1 MRMKLL
7 LENFKRFSTLT
18 EEQLIIEGRIDDA
31 RKKYPDLAKTQ
42 QELEG
47 ESLLQLLIDADPSGN
62 QKYLMGAAKLA
73 DKQVKDN
80 IKQGYKPIAGK
91 FFPDDAPED
100 AFSPWGVVSN
110 VADIL
115 PKYHKLMPFIRDE
128 DAKFKD
134 INAIKA
140 YNELRSVI
148 DRASQKK
155 ADREAEKA
163 REAAEKQEAIK
174 GTEFVADTPF
184 HKVVRPLTREG
195 SCYFGR
201 ETRWCISATQS
212 QNYFDQYT
220 SDGKAFF
227 FLLAKNKNIDPA
239 YKKIAVVIDSDGDFE
254 EYFDAT
260 DDRLTPQ
267 NFNNAIRQTILGAN
281 LNGEIVSFEDDDPY
295 DRDKIMKAAEI
306 LGVTEYID
314 DDEIAI
320 ENVVELINDEVE
332 EYIQTLQTAAAQS
345 VASTPAR
352 VPFEKYEEVLQRFD
366 FNNMYADLE
375 DPQYSGYGTIILRMG
390 GTIDIS
396 DYLEGTGYV
405 YRPGVKEELGGG
417 YEQDVVD
424 AVYNALEYAGFYVQG
439 GEVEQDYDDPERVN
453 FSIIYDAQ
461 SDIDDLDILEGVLEE
476 LQNTDRAIG
485 DKESFGFDIIKSLED
500 DEVVYNPEE
509 EKKKEEEEAEAKF
522 RASKDAEYF
531 ASQEEREKQMKLA
544 LQERKFRIK
553 IKKS

>member
-18 EEQLIIEGRIDDA
+18 EDQLIIEGRIDDA
-31 RKKYPDLAKTQ
+31 RKKYPFLAKRSA
-42 QELEG
+42 EPVG
-47 ESLLQLLIDADPSGN
+47 EKSLLDLLIDADPSGN
-62 QKYLMGAAKLA
+62 QKYLMGAARLTIDLLDDLGYMEDGGDRRIPAVVQNLA
-73 DKQVKDN
+73 ELVQR
-80 IKQGYKPIAGK
+80 
-91 FFPDDAPED
+91 
-100 AFSPWGVVSN
+100 
-110 VADIL
+110 
-115 PKYHKLMPFIRDE
+115 YHKLMPFIRDQ

-134 INAIKA
+134 INAIKT
-140 YNELRSVI
+140 YNELRGVI
-148 DRASQKK
+148 NRASQKK

-212 QNYFDQYT
+212 RNYFDQYT

-227 FLLAKNKNIDPA
+227 FLLAKNKDIEPA
-239 YKKIAVVIDSDGDFE
+239 FKKIAVVIDSDGDFE
-254 EYFDAT
+254 DYFDAV
-260 DDRLTPQ
+260 DDSMTLRE
-267 NFNNAIRQTILGAN
+267 FNDAIRQTILGAN
-281 LNGEIVSFEDDDPY
+281 LNGEIVSFEEDEAY

-320 ENVVELINDEVE
+320 ENAVELIDDEVE

-345 VASTPAR
+345 VAQTPAG
-352 VPFEKYEEVLQRFD
+352 VPFEKYEEVLERFD
-366 FNNMYADLE
+366 FNNMYVELE
-375 DPQYSGYGTIILRMG
+375 DPAYSGYETITLNVG

-405 YRPGVKEELGGG
+405 YRPGVEEELGGG

-424 AVYNALEYAGFYVQG
+424 AVRIALEGANIYADD
-439 GEVEQDYDDPERVN
+439 VEQSYDDPERVHFN
-453 FSIIYDAQ
+453 IRYDAG
-461 SDIDDLDILEGVLEE
+461 SDIDDLDIFEGVLEE
-476 LQNTDRAIG
+476 LQNVDREIG
-485 DKESFGFDIIKSLED
+485 DKESFGEDLIESLED
-500 DEVVYNPEE
+500 DEVIYNPEE

>member
-31 RKKYPDLAKTQ
+31 RKKYPFLAKQ
-42 QELEG
+42 SAEPVG
-47 ESLLQLLIDADPSGN
+47 EKTLLDLLIDADPSGN
-62 QKYLMGAAKLA
+62 QKYLMGAARLTV
-73 DKQVKDN
+73 DLLDDL
-80 IKQGYKPIAGK
+80 GYM
-91 FFPDDAPED
+91 ED
-100 AFSPWGVVSN
+100 GGDRRIPAVVFN
-110 VADIL
+110 AAELIQR
-115 PKYHKLMPFIRDE
+115 YHKLMPFIRDQ

-148 DRASQKK
+148 DRAAQKK

-212 QNYFDQYT
+212 RNYFDQYT
-220 SDGKAFF
+220 QDGKAFF
-227 FLLAKNKNIDPA
+227 FLLAKNKDIDPA

-254 EYFDAT
+254 EYFEAT
-260 DDRLTPQ
+260 DDRMTPQ
-267 NFNNAIRQTILGAN
+267 VFNDAIRQTILGAD
-281 LNGEIVSFEDDDPY
+281 LSGEIVSFEEERDTGFEENY

-320 ENVVELINDEVE
+320 ENAVELIDDEVE
-332 EYIQTLQTAAAQS
+332 EYIQTLQTAAADS
-345 VASTPAR
+345 VASTPAG
-352 VPFEKYEEVLQRFD
+352 PQPEQFDALLEEYDFQNISIDLQEPSQTGFD
-366 FNNMYADLE
+366 YMYFDA
-375 DPQYSGYGTIILRMG
+375 R

-396 DYLEGTGYV
+396 YYLEGTGYI
-405 YRPGVKEELGGG
+405 YRPGVEEELDGA
-417 YEQDVVD
+417 YETDLKD
-424 AVYNALEYAGFYVQG
+424 AVIAALEYSGVYPD
-439 GEVEQDYDDPERVN
+439 EVEQSYDDPEQFYFEIRNDGYSYTLEAFEN
-453 FSIIYDAQ
+453 FLKEMKLA
-461 SDIDDLDILEGVLEE
+461 DDNIGNKEGFAEDLI
-476 LQNTDRAIG
+476 N
-485 DKESFGFDIIKSLED
+485 SLEQ
-500 DEVVYNPEE
+500 DEIIYNPEE
-509 EKKKEEEEAEAKF
+509 QKKKEEEEAEAKF

>member
-31 RKKYPDLAKTQ
+31 RKKYPFLAKRSA
-42 QELEG
+42 EPVG
-47 ESLLQLLIDADPSGN
+47 EKTLLDLLIDADPSGN
-62 QKYLMGAAKLA
+62 QKYLMGAARLTIDLLDDLGYMEDGGDRRIPAVVQNLA
-73 DKQVKDN
+73 ELVQR
-80 IKQGYKPIAGK
+80 
-91 FFPDDAPED
+91 
-100 AFSPWGVVSN
+100 
-110 VADIL
+110 
-115 PKYHKLMPFIRDE
+115 YHKLMPFIRDQ

-140 YNELRSVI
+140 YWQLREVI
-148 DRASQKK
+148 DRAAQKK

-260 DDRLTPQ
+260 DDRMTPQ
-267 NFNNAIRQTILGAN
+267 VFNDAIRQTILGAD
-281 LNGEIVSFEDDDPY
+281 LSGEIVSFEDDDPY

-314 DDEIAI
+314 EDEIAI
-320 ENVVELINDEVE
+320 ENAVELIDDEVE

-345 VASTPAR
+345 VAATPAG
-352 VPFEKYEEVLQRFD
+352 VPFEKYEEILERFD
-366 FNNMYADLE
+366 FNNMYAELE
-375 DPQYSGYGTIILRMG
+375 DPNYSGYETITLNVG

-405 YRPGVKEELGGG
+405 YRPGVEEELGGG
-417 YEQDVVD
+417 YEQDVID
-424 AVYNALEYAGFYVQG
+424 AVRIALEGANIYADD
-439 GEVEQDYDDPERVN
+439 VEQSYDNPEQVYFNIR
-453 FSIIYDAQ
+453 YDAE
-461 SDIDDLDILEGVLEE
+461 SDIDDLDIFEGVLEE
-476 LQNTDRAIG
+476 LQNTDREIG
-485 DKESFGFDIIKSLED
+485 DKESFGEDLIESLER
-500 DEVVYNPEE
+500 DEVIYNPEE

>member
-31 RKKYPDLAKTQ
+31 RKKYPFLAKRSA
-42 QELEG
+42 EPVG
-47 ESLLQLLIDADPSGN
+47 EKTLLDLLIDADPSGN
-62 QKYLMGAAKLA
+62 QKYLMGAARLTIDLLDDLGYMEDGGDRRIPAVVQNLA
-73 DKQVKDN
+73 ELVQR
-80 IKQGYKPIAGK
+80 
-91 FFPDDAPED
+91 
-100 AFSPWGVVSN
+100 
-110 VADIL
+110 
-115 PKYHKLMPFIRDE
+115 YHKLMPFIRDQ

-140 YNELRSVI
+140 YWQLREVI
-148 DRASQKK
+148 DRAAQKK

-163 REAAEKQEAIK
+163 REAAEKQKAVE

-260 DDRLTPQ
+260 DDRMTPQ
-267 NFNNAIRQTILGAN
+267 VFNDAIRQTILGAD
-281 LNGEIVSFEDDDPY
+281 LSGEIVSFEDDDPY

-320 ENVVELINDEVE
+320 ENAVELIDDEVE

-345 VASTPAR
+345 VAATPAG
-352 VPFEKYEEVLQRFD
+352 VPFEKYEEVLERFD
-366 FNNMYADLE
+366 FNNMYVELE
-375 DPQYSGYGTIILRMG
+375 DPNYSGYETITLNVG

-405 YRPGVKEELGGG
+405 YRPGVEEELGGG
-417 YEQDVVD
+417 YEQDVID
-424 AVYNALEYAGFYVQG
+424 AVRIALEGANIYADD
-439 GEVEQDYDDPERVN
+439 VEQSYDNPEQVYFNIR
-453 FSIIYDAQ
+453 YDAE
-461 SDIDDLDILEGVLEE
+461 SDIDDLDIFEGVLEE
-476 LQNTDRAIG
+476 LQNTDREIG
-485 DKESFGFDIIKSLED
+485 DKESFGDDLIESLER
-500 DEVVYNPEE
+500 DEVIYNPEE
-509 EKKKEEEEAEAKF
+509 EKEREEKEAEAKF

>member
-18 EEQLIIEGRIDDA
+18 EDQLIIEGRIDDA
-31 RKKYPDLAKTQ
+31 RKKYPFLAKRSA
-42 QELEG
+42 EPVG
-47 ESLLQLLIDADPSGN
+47 EKTLLDLLIDADPSGN
-62 QKYLMGAAKLA
+62 QKYLMGAARLTV
-73 DKQVKDN
+73 DLL
-80 IKQGYKPIAGK
+80 
-91 FFPDDAPED
+91 DDLDYMKTGED
-100 AFSPWGVVSN
+100 YRIPAVVQN
-110 VADIL
+110 TAELIQR
-115 PKYHKLMPFIRDE
+115 YHKLMPFIRDQ

-140 YNELRSVI
+140 YWQLREVI
-148 DRASQKK
+148 DRAAQKK

-212 QNYFDQYT
+212 RNYFDQYT
-220 SDGKAFF
+220 QDGKAFF

-260 DDRLTPQ
+260 DDSMTPRV
-267 NFNNAIRQTILGAN
+267 FNDAIRQTILGAD
-281 LNGEIVSFEDDDPY
+281 LSGEIVSFEDDDPY

-314 DDEIAI
+314 EDEIAI
-320 ENVVELINDEVE
+320 ENAVELINDEVE

-345 VASTPAR
+345 VAQTPAGT
-352 VPFEKYEEVLQRFD
+352 PFEEFENKLEEYENLLNHFYVTLYSRDDTGLEYVYWEASASID
-366 FNNMYADLE
+366 AEIVVENNPNWNWKPDVQDNPDDYQDEIQAAIGNALYDANIYPDDGEPDYQDPMEYSIRISGRYSSRGLEGFESWLDELADDDKSLTESFPDALIEKLKDEELITNPELE
-375 DPQYSGYGTIILRMG
+375 D
-390 GTIDIS
+390 
-396 DYLEGTGYV
+396 
-405 YRPGVKEELGGG
+405 K
-417 YEQDVVD
+417 
-424 AVYNALEYAGFYVQG
+424 
-439 GEVEQDYDDPERVN
+439 
-453 FSIIYDAQ
+453 
-461 SDIDDLDILEGVLEE
+461 
-476 LQNTDRAIG
+476 
-485 DKESFGFDIIKSLED
+485 
-500 DEVVYNPEE
+500 
-509 EKKKEEEEAEAKF
+509 EAEAKF

>member
-18 EEQLIIEGRIDDA
+18 EDQLIIEGRIDDA
-31 RKKYPDLAKTQ
+31 RKKYPFLAKRSA
-42 QELEG
+42 EPVG
-47 ESLLQLLIDADPSGN
+47 EKTLLDLLIDADPSGN
-62 QKYLMGAAKLA
+62 QKYLMGAARLTVDLLDDLGYMEDGGDRRIPAVVQNLA
-73 DKQVKDN
+73 ELVQR
-80 IKQGYKPIAGK
+80 
-91 FFPDDAPED
+91 
-100 AFSPWGVVSN
+100 
-110 VADIL
+110 
-115 PKYHKLMPFIRDE
+115 YHKLMPFIRDQ

-140 YNELRSVI
+140 YWQLREVI
-148 DRASQKK
+148 DRAAQKK

-227 FLLAKNKNIDPA
+227 FLLAKNKDIDPA

-260 DDRLTPQ
+260 DDRMTPQ
-267 NFNNAIRQTILGAN
+267 VFNDAIRQTILGAD
-281 LNGEIVSFEDDDPY
+281 LSGEIVSFEDDDPY

-314 DDEIAI
+314 EDEIAI
-320 ENVVELINDEVE
+320 ENAVELIDDEVE

-345 VASTPAR
+345 VAATPAG
-352 VPFEKYEEVLQRFD
+352 VPFEKYEEILERFD
-366 FNNMYADLE
+366 FNNMYAELE
-375 DPQYSGYGTIILRMG
+375 DPNYSGYETITLNVG

-405 YRPGVKEELGGG
+405 YRPGVEEELGGG
-417 YEQDVVD
+417 YEQDVID
-424 AVYNALEYAGFYVQG
+424 AVRIALEGANIYADD
-439 GEVEQDYDDPERVN
+439 VEQSYDNPEQVYFNIR
-453 FSIIYDAQ
+453 YDAE
-461 SDIDDLDILEGVLEE
+461 SDIDDLDIFEGVLEE
-476 LQNTDRAIG
+476 LQNTDREIG
-485 DKESFGFDIIKSLED
+485 DKESFGEDLIESLER
-500 DEVVYNPEE
+500 DEVIYNPEE
-509 EKKKEEEEAEAKF
+509 EKEREEKEAEAKF

>member
-31 RKKYPDLAKTQ
+31 RKKYPFLANTSAEPVGMDKDLID
-42 QELEG
+42 
-47 ESLLQLLIDADPSGN
+47 LLIDADPSGN
-62 QKYLMGAAKLA
+62 QKYLMGAARLTV
-73 DKQVKDN
+73 DLLDDL
-80 IKQGYKPIAGK
+80 GYMETGEQYRIPA
-91 FFPDDAPED
+91 
-100 AFSPWGVVSN
+100 VVQN
-110 VADIL
+110 AAELIQR
-115 PKYHKLMPFIRDE
+115 YHKLMPFIRDQ

-134 INAIKA
+134 INAIKT
-140 YNELRSVI
+140 YNELRGVI
-148 DRASQKK
+148 DRAAQKK

-163 REAAEKQEAIK
+163 REAAEKQKAVE

-220 SDGKAFF
+220 KDGKAFF
-227 FLLAKNKNIDPA
+227 FLLAKNKDIDPA

-254 EYFDAT
+254 EYFEAT
-260 DDRLTPQ
+260 DDRMTPQ
-267 NFNNAIRQTILGAN
+267 VFNDAIRQTILGAD
-281 LNGEIVSFEDDDPY
+281 LSGDIVSFEEERDTGFEENY

-314 DDEIAI
+314 EDEIAI
-320 ENVVELINDEVE
+320 INAVELINDEVE

-345 VASTPAR
+345 VAQTPAGI
-352 VPFEKYEEVLQRFD
+352 PFEKYEEILDKFE
-366 FNNMYADLE
+366 FNNMLVDIE
-375 DPQYSGYGTIILRMG
+375 DPSYSGYETITLDVG
-390 GTIDIS
+390 GVIDIS

-405 YRPGVKEELGGG
+405 YRPGVEEELGDEH
-417 YEQDVVD
+417 EQDVVD
-424 AVYNALEYAGFYVQG
+424 AVYNALEYAGFDVYG
-439 GEVEQDYDDPERVN
+439 GEVEQSYDDPERVN
-453 FSIIYDAQ
+453 FSTRYDAQ
-461 SDIDDLDILEGVLEE
+461 SNIDDLGAFENVLEE
-476 LQNTDRAIG
+476 LQNVDLAIG
-485 DKESFGFDIIKSLED
+485 NKETFGKNIISSLEG
-500 DEVVYNPEE
+500 DEIIYNPEL

>member
-31 RKKYPDLAKTQ
+31 RKKYPFLAKRSA
-42 QELEG
+42 EPVG
-47 ESLLQLLIDADPSGN
+47 EKTLLDLLIDADPSGN
-62 QKYLMGAAKLA
+62 QKYLMGAARLTV
-73 DKQVKDN
+73 DLLDDL
-80 IKQGYKPIAGK
+80 GYM
-91 FFPDDAPED
+91 ED
-100 AFSPWGVVSN
+100 GGDRRIPAVVQN
-110 VADIL
+110 FAELIQR
-115 PKYHKLMPFIRDE
+115 YHKLMPFIRDQ

-140 YNELRSVI
+140 YHELRSVI
-148 DRASQKK
+148 DRAAQKK
-155 ADREAEKA
+155 ADREAKKA
-163 REAAEKQEAIK
+163 REAAEKQKAVE

-220 SDGKAFF
+220 QDGKAFF
-227 FLLAKNKNIDPA
+227 FLLAKNKDIDPA

-260 DDRLTPQ
+260 DDSMTPRV
-267 NFNNAIRQTILGAN
+267 FNDAIRQTILGAD
-281 LNGEIVSFEDDDPY
+281 LSGEIVSFEEERDTGFEENY

-314 DDEIAI
+314 EDEIAI
-320 ENVVELINDEVE
+320 INAVELIDDEVE
-332 EYIQTLQTAAAQS
+332 EYIQTLQTAAAES
-345 VASTPAR
+345 VASTPAGPQPEQFDALLEEYDFQNIS
-352 VPFEKYEEVLQRFD
+352 VLIQDTYETGLDYIYFD
-366 FNNMYADLE
+366 AR
-375 DPQYSGYGTIILRMG
+375 GR
-390 GTIDIS
+390 IDIS
-396 DYLEGTGYV
+396 DYLEGTGYI
-405 YRPGVKEELGGG
+405 YRPGVEEELDGA
-417 YEQDVVD
+417 YETDLKD
-424 AVYNALEYAGFYVQG
+424 AVIAALEYSGVYPD
-439 GEVEQDYDDPERVN
+439 EVEQSYDDPEQFYFEVRNDGYSYTLEAFEN
-453 FSIIYDAQ
+453 F
-461 SDIDDLDILEGVLEE
+461 LEE
-476 LQNTDRAIG
+476 MKTVDNNISN
-485 DKESFGFDIIKSLED
+485 KESFAEDLINSLEQ
-500 DEVVYNPEE
+500 DEIIYNPEL

>member
-18 EEQLIIEGRIDDA
+18 EDQLIIEGRIDDA
-31 RKKYPDLAKTQ
+31 RKKYPFLAKRSA
-42 QELEG
+42 EPVG
-47 ESLLQLLIDADPSGN
+47 EKTLLDLLIDADPSGN
-62 QKYLMGAAKLA
+62 QKYLMGAARLTI
-73 DKQVKDN
+73 DLLDDLGYMEDGGDN
-80 IKQGYKPIAGK
+80 R
-91 FFPDDAPED
+91 AP
-100 AFSPWGVVSN
+100 AVVFN
-110 VADIL
+110 VAEL
-115 PKYHKLMPFIRDE
+115 VQRYHKLMPFIRDQ

-140 YNELRSVI
+140 HHELRSVI
-148 DRASQKK
+148 DRAAQKK

-163 REAAEKQEAIK
+163 REAAEKQKAVE

-239 YKKIAVVIDSDGDFE
+239 YKKIAVVIDSYGDFE

-260 DDRLTPQ
+260 DDRMTPQ
-267 NFNNAIRQTILGAN
+267 VFNDAIRQTILGAD
-281 LNGEIVSFEDDDPY
+281 LSGEIVSFEDDDPY

-320 ENVVELINDEVE
+320 ENAVELIDDEVE

-345 VASTPAR
+345 VAQTPAGI
-352 VPFEKYEEVLQRFD
+352 PFAKYEEILERFD
-366 FNNMYADLE
+366 FNNMYAELE
-375 DPQYSGYGTIILRMG
+375 DPQYSGYETIALRMG
-390 GTIDIS
+390 GTIDLS

-405 YRPGVKEELGGG
+405 YRPGVEEELGGG
-417 YEQDVVD
+417 YEQDVID
-424 AVYNALEYAGFYVQG
+424 AVRIALEGANIYADA
-439 GEVEQDYDDPERVN
+439 VEQSYEDPEQVY
-453 FSIIYDAQ
+453 FSITYDAG
-461 SDIDDLDILEGVLEE
+461 SDIDDLDIFEGVLEE
-476 LQNTDRAIG
+476 LQNADRDIG
-485 DKESFGFDIIKSLED
+485 DKESFGEDLIESLER
-500 DEVVYNPEE
+500 DEVIYNPEE

>member
-31 RKKYPDLAKTQ
+31 RKKYPFLAKRSA
-42 QELEG
+42 EPVG
-47 ESLLQLLIDADPSGN
+47 EKTLLDLLIDADPSGN
-62 QKYLMGAAKLA
+62 QKYLMGAARL
-73 DKQVKDN
+73 
-80 IKQGYKPIAGK
+80 
-91 FFPDDAPED
+91 
-100 AFSPWGVVSN
+100 VVDLLN
-110 VADIL
+110 DLENMVGRTPTRTPAVVQNAAEL
-115 PKYHKLMPFIRDE
+115 VQRYHKLMPFIRDQ

-140 YNELRSVI
+140 YNELRGVI
-148 DRASQKK
+148 DRAAQKK

-212 QNYFDQYT
+212 RNYFDQYT
-220 SDGKAFF
+220 QDGKAFF

-239 YKKIAVVIDSDGDFE
+239 YKKIAVVIDSYGDFE

-260 DDRLTPQ
+260 DDRMTPQ
-267 NFNNAIRQTILGAN
+267 VFNDAIRQTILGAN
-281 LNGEIVSFEDDDPY
+281 LSGEIVSFEDDDPY

-320 ENVVELINDEVE
+320 ENAVELINDEVE
-332 EYIQTLQTAAAQS
+332 EYIQTLQTAAGES
-345 VASTPAR
+345 VAQTPAG
-352 VPFEKYEEVLQRFD
+352 PQPEQFDALLEEYDFQNISIHLQEPSQTGFD
-366 FNNMYADLE
+366 YMYFDAR
-375 DPQYSGYGTIILRMG
+375 GM
-390 GTIDIS
+390 IDIS
-396 DYLEGTGYV
+396 YYLEGTGYV
-405 YRPGVKEELGGG
+405 YRPGVEEDLDDL
-417 YEQDVVD
+417 YETELKD
-424 AVYNALEYAGFYVQG
+424 AVTAALEYSGVYPDV
-439 GEVEQDYDDPERVN
+439 VEQDYDDPEQFYFEIRNDGYSYTLEAFEN
-453 FSIIYDAQ
+453 FLKEMKLA
-461 SDIDDLDILEGVLEE
+461 DDNLGNKEGFAEDLI
-476 LQNTDRAIG
+476 N
-485 DKESFGFDIIKSLED
+485 SLEQ
-500 DEVVYNPEE
+500 DEVIYNPEE
-509 EKKKEEEEAEAKF
+509 EKKKEQEEAEAKF

>member
-31 RKKYPDLAKTQ
+31 RKKYPFLAKRSA
-42 QELEG
+42 EPVG
-47 ESLLQLLIDADPSGN
+47 EKTLLDLLIDADPSGN
-62 QKYLMGAAKLA
+62 QKYLMGAARLTVDLLDDLGYMEDGGDRRIPAVVQNLA
-73 DKQVKDN
+73 ELVQR
-80 IKQGYKPIAGK
+80 
-91 FFPDDAPED
+91 
-100 AFSPWGVVSN
+100 
-110 VADIL
+110 
-115 PKYHKLMPFIRDE
+115 YHKLMPFIRDQ

-140 YNELRSVI
+140 YWQLREVI

-212 QNYFDQYT
+212 RNYFDQYT

-260 DDRLTPQ
+260 DDSMTPRV
-267 NFNNAIRQTILGAN
+267 FNDAIRQTILGAD
-281 LNGEIVSFEDDDPY
+281 LSGEIVSFEDDDPY

-320 ENVVELINDEVE
+320 ENAVELIDDEVE

-345 VASTPAR
+345 VAATPAG
-352 VPFEKYEEVLQRFD
+352 VPFEKYEEILERFD
-366 FNNMYADLE
+366 FNNIYADLE
-375 DPQYSGYGTIILRMG
+375 DPNYSGYETITLNVG

-405 YRPGVKEELGGG
+405 YRPGVEEELGGG
-417 YEQDVVD
+417 YEQDVID
-424 AVYNALEYAGFYVQG
+424 AVRIALEGANIYADD
-439 GEVEQDYDDPERVN
+439 VEQSYDDPERVHFN
-453 FSIIYDAQ
+453 IRYDAG
-461 SDIDDLDILEGVLEE
+461 SDIDDLDIFEGVLEE
-476 LQNTDRAIG
+476 LQNVDLAIG
-485 DKESFGFDIIKSLED
+485 NKETFGKNIISSLEG
-500 DEVVYNPEE
+500 DEVIYNPEL

-544 LQERKFRIK
+544 LQERRFRIK

>member
-31 RKKYPDLAKTQ
+31 RKKYPFLAKRSA
-42 QELEG
+42 EPVG
-47 ESLLQLLIDADPSGN
+47 EKTLLDLLIDADPSGN
-62 QKYLMGAAKLA
+62 QKYLMGAARLTV
-73 DKQVKDN
+73 DLLDDL
-80 IKQGYKPIAGK
+80 GYM
-91 FFPDDAPED
+91 ED
-100 AFSPWGVVSN
+100 GGDRRIPAVVFN
-110 VADIL
+110 TAELIQ
-115 PKYHKLMPFIRDE
+115 KYHKLMPFIRDE

-140 YNELRSVI
+140 YYELREVI
-148 DRASQKK
+148 DRAAQKK

-163 REAAEKQEAIK
+163 REAAEKQEAVK

-212 QNYFDQYT
+212 RNYFDQYT

-227 FLLAKNKNIDPA
+227 FLLAKNKDIDPA

-254 EYFDAT
+254 EYFDAR
-260 DDRLTPQ
+260 DDSMTPRV
-267 NFNNAIRQTILGAN
+267 FNDAIRQTILGAN
-281 LNGEIVSFEDDDPY
+281 LSGEIVSFEDDDPY

-320 ENVVELINDEVE
+320 ENAVELIDDEVE
-332 EYIQTLQTAAAQS
+332 EYIQTLQTAAADS
-345 VASTPAR
+345 VASTPAGI
-352 VPFEKYEEVLQRFD
+352 PFEKYEEILERFD
-366 FNNMYADLE
+366 FNNMYAELE
-375 DPQYSGYGTIILRMG
+375 DPNSMYSGYEIITLRMG
-390 GTIDIS
+390 GTIDLS

-405 YRPGVKEELGGG
+405 YRPGVEEELGGA

-424 AVYNALEYAGFYVQG
+424 AVRNALEDANVYVD
-439 GEVEQDYDDPERVN
+439 EVEQSYEDPEQ
-453 FSIIYDAQ
+453 IYFQYRADAGNT
-461 SDIDDLDILEGVLEE
+461 DIDDLDIFESVLEQ
-476 LQNTDRAIG
+476 LQISDRAIG
-485 DKESFGFDIIKSLED
+485 DKESFGSELIESLEQ
-500 DEVVYNPEE
+500 DEVIYNPEL

-522 RASKDAEYF
+522 KASKEAEYF
-531 ASQEEREKQMKLA
+531 ASQEEREKQMKLS

>member
-1 MRMKLL
+1 M
-7 LENFKRFSTLT
+7 E
-18 EEQLIIEGRIDDA
+18 
-31 RKKYPDLAKTQ
+31 
-42 QELEG
+42 
-47 ESLLQLLIDADPSGN
+47 
-62 QKYLMGAAKLA
+62 
-73 DKQVKDN
+73 
-80 IKQGYKPIAGK
+80 
-91 FFPDDAPED
+91 
-100 AFSPWGVVSN
+100 
-110 VADIL
+110 
-115 PKYHKLMPFIRDE
+115 
-128 DAKFKD
+128 
-134 INAIKA
+134 
-140 YNELRSVI
+140 
-148 DRASQKK
+148 
-155 ADREAEKA
+155 
-163 REAAEKQEAIK
+163 

-260 DDRLTPQ
+260 DDRMTPQ
-267 NFNNAIRQTILGAN
+267 VFNDAIRQTILGAN
-281 LNGEIVSFEDDDPY
+281 LSGEIVSFEDDDPY

-320 ENVVELINDEVE
+320 ENAVELIDDEVE

-345 VASTPAR
+345 VAQTPAGI
-352 VPFEKYEEVLQRFD
+352 PFEKYEEVLERFD
-366 FNNMYADLE
+366 FNNMYVELE
-375 DPQYSGYGTIILRMG
+375 DPAYSGYETITLNVG

-405 YRPGVKEELGGG
+405 YRPGVEEELGGG
-417 YEQDVVD
+417 YEQDVID
-424 AVYNALEYAGFYVQG
+424 AVRIALEGANIYPDD
-439 GEVEQDYDDPERVN
+439 VEQSYDDPEKVY
-453 FSIIYDAQ
+453 FSIRYDAG
-461 SDIDDLDILEGVLEE
+461 SDIDDLDIFEGVLEE
-476 LQNTDRAIG
+476 LQNVDREIG
-485 DKESFGFDIIKSLED
+485 DKESFGEDLIESLED
-500 DEVVYNPEE
+500 DEVIYNPEE

>member
-31 RKKYPDLAKTQ
+31 RKKYPFLAKRSA
-42 QELEG
+42 EPVG
-47 ESLLQLLIDADPSGN
+47 EKTLLDLLIDADPSGN
-62 QKYLMGAAKLA
+62 QKYLMGAARLTV
-73 DKQVKDN
+73 DLLDDL
-80 IKQGYKPIAGK
+80 GYMETG
-91 FFPDDAPED
+91 ED
-100 AFSPWGVVSN
+100 YRIPAVVQN
-110 VADIL
+110 FAELVQR
-115 PKYHKLMPFIRDE
+115 YHKLMPFIRDQ

-140 YNELRSVI
+140 YNEFRGVI
-148 DRASQKK
+148 DRAAQKK

-163 REAAEKQEAIK
+163 REAAEKQEAVK

-184 HKVVRPLTREG
+184 HKVVRPLTKEG

-212 QNYFDQYT
+212 RNYFDQYT
-220 SDGKAFF
+220 KDGKAFF

-254 EYFDAT
+254 EYFDAV
-260 DDRLTPQ
+260 DDSMTPQ
-267 NFNNAIRQTILGAN
+267 VFNDAIRQTILGLN
-281 LNGEIVSFEDDDPY
+281 LSEEIISFEVDDPY
-295 DRDKIMKAAEI
+295 DRDEIMRAAEI

-314 DDEIAI
+314 EDEIAI
-320 ENVVELINDEVE
+320 ENAVELINDEVD

-345 VASTPAR
+345 VAATPAG
-352 VPFEKYEEVLQRFD
+352 VPFEKYEEILERFD
-366 FNNMYADLE
+366 FNNMSAELL
-375 DPQYSGYGTIILRMG
+375 DPNSMYSGYETIALRMDG
-390 GTIDIS
+390 SIDIS

-405 YRPGVKEELGGG
+405 YRPGVEEELGGEH
-417 YEQDVVD
+417 EQDVVD
-424 AVYNALEYAGFYVQG
+424 AVYNALEYAGFDVYG
-439 GEVEQDYDDPERVN
+439 AEVEQSYDDPEQVY
-453 FSIIYDAQ
+453 FSITYDAA
-461 SDIDDLDILEGVLEE
+461 SDIDQLDVFDSILQE
-476 LQNTDRAIG
+476 LQSLDRAIG
-485 DKESFGFDIIKSLED
+485 NKETFGKNIIGSLEG
-500 DEVVYNPEE
+500 DELIYNPEL

>member
-31 RKKYPDLAKTQ
+31 RKKYPFLAKQ
-42 QELEG
+42 SAEPVG
-47 ESLLQLLIDADPSGN
+47 EKTLLDLLIDADPSGN
-62 QKYLMGAAKLA
+62 QKYLMGAARLTV
-73 DKQVKDN
+73 DLLNDLEFMT
-80 IKQGYKPIAGK
+80 GR
-91 FFPDDAPED
+91 FPSRAP
-100 AFSPWGVVSN
+100 AVVFN
-110 VADIL
+110 AAELIQR
-115 PKYHKLMPFIRDE
+115 YHKLMPFIRDQ

-134 INAIKA
+134 INAIKT
-140 YNELRSVI
+140 YNELRGVI
-148 DRASQKK
+148 DRAAQKK

-163 REAAEKQEAIK
+163 REAAEKQKAVE

-227 FLLAKNKNIDPA
+227 FLLAKNKDIEPA
-239 YKKIAVVIDSDGDFE
+239 FKKIAVVIDSDGDFE
-254 EYFDAT
+254 DYFDAV
-260 DDRLTPQ
+260 DDSMTLRE
-267 NFNNAIRQTILGAN
+267 FNDAIRQTILGAN
-281 LNGEIVSFEDDDPY
+281 LNGEIVSFEEDEAY

-320 ENVVELINDEVE
+320 ENAVELIDDEVE
-332 EYIQTLQTAAAQS
+332 EYIQTLQTAAADS
-345 VASTPAR
+345 VASTPAG
-352 VPFEKYEEVLQRFD
+352 PQPEQFDALLEKYDFQNISIDLQEPSQTGFD
-366 FNNMYADLE
+366 YMYFDAR
-375 DPQYSGYGTIILRMG
+375 GR
-390 GTIDIS
+390 IDIS
-396 DYLEGTGYV
+396 YYLEGTGYV
-405 YRPGVKEELGGG
+405 YRPGVEEDLDDL
-417 YEQDVVD
+417 YETELKD
-424 AVYNALEYAGFYVQG
+424 AVTAALEYSGVYPDV
-439 GEVEQDYDDPERVN
+439 VEQDYDDPEQFYFEIRNDGYSYTLEAFEN
-453 FSIIYDAQ
+453 FLKEMKLA
-461 SDIDDLDILEGVLEE
+461 DDNLGNKEGFAEDLI
-476 LQNTDRAIG
+476 N
-485 DKESFGFDIIKSLED
+485 SLEQ
-500 DEVVYNPEE
+500 DEVIYNPEE
-509 EKKKEEEEAEAKF
+509 EKKKEQEEAEAKF

-553 IKKS
+553 IKKSCLILLFVLLLYSY

>member
-18 EEQLIIEGRIDDA
+18 EDQLIIEGRIDDA
-31 RKKYPDLAKTQ
+31 RKKYPFLAKRSA
-42 QELEG
+42 EPVG
-47 ESLLQLLIDADPSGN
+47 EKTLLDLLIDADPSGN
-62 QKYLMGAAKLA
+62 QKYLMGAARLTV
-73 DKQVKDN
+73 DLLDDL
-80 IKQGYKPIAGK
+80 GYM
-91 FFPDDAPED
+91 ED
-100 AFSPWGVVSN
+100 GGDRRIPAVVQN
-110 VADIL
+110 FAELIQR
-115 PKYHKLMPFIRDE
+115 YHKLMPFIRDQ

-134 INAIKA
+134 INAIKT
-140 YNELRSVI
+140 YNELRGVI
-148 DRASQKK
+148 DRAAQKK

-220 SDGKAFF
+220 QDGKAFF
-227 FLLAKNKNIDPA
+227 FLLAKNKDIDPA

-260 DDRLTPQ
+260 DDSMTPRV
-267 NFNNAIRQTILGAN
+267 FNDAIRQTILGAD
-281 LNGEIVSFEDDDPY
+281 LSGEIVSFEEERDTGFEENY

-314 DDEIAI
+314 EDEIAI
-320 ENVVELINDEVE
+320 ENAVELIDDEVE
-332 EYIQTLQTAAAQS
+332 EYIQTLQTAAGES
-345 VASTPAR
+345 VAQTPAGPQPEQFDALLEEYDFQNIS
-352 VPFEKYEEVLQRFD
+352 VLIQDTYETGLDYIYFD
-366 FNNMYADLE
+366 A
-375 DPQYSGYGTIILRMG
+375 R

-396 DYLEGTGYV
+396 DYLEGTGYI
-405 YRPGVKEELGGG
+405 YRPGVEEELDGA
-417 YEQDVVD
+417 YETDLKD
-424 AVYNALEYAGFYVQG
+424 AVIAALEYSGVYPD
-439 GEVEQDYDDPERVN
+439 EVEQSYDDPEQFYFEVRNDGYSYTLEAFEN
-453 FSIIYDAQ
+453 FLKEMKTVD
-461 SDIDDLDILEGVLEE
+461 
-476 LQNTDRAIG
+476 NNIG
-485 DKESFGFDIIKSLED
+485 NKESFAEDLINSLEQ
-500 DEVVYNPEE
+500 DEIIYNPEL

>member
-18 EEQLIIEGRIDDA
+18 EDQLIIEGRIDDA
-31 RKKYPDLAKTQ
+31 RKKYPFLAKRSA
-42 QELEG
+42 EPVG
-47 ESLLQLLIDADPSGN
+47 EKSLLDLLIDADPSGN
-62 QKYLMGAAKLA
+62 QKYLMGAARLTIDLLDDLGYMEDGGDRRIPAVVQNLA
-73 DKQVKDN
+73 ELVQR
-80 IKQGYKPIAGK
+80 
-91 FFPDDAPED
+91 
-100 AFSPWGVVSN
+100 
-110 VADIL
+110 
-115 PKYHKLMPFIRDE
+115 YHKLMPFIRDQ

-140 YNELRSVI
+140 YWQLREVI
-148 DRASQKK
+148 DRAAQKK

-163 REAAEKQEAIK
+163 REAAEKQKAVE

-227 FLLAKNKNIDPA
+227 FLLAKNKDIEPA
-239 YKKIAVVIDSDGDFE
+239 FKKIAVVIDSDGDFE
-254 EYFDAT
+254 DYFDAV
-260 DDRLTPQ
+260 DDSMTPRE
-267 NFNNAIRQTILGAN
+267 FNDAIRQTILGAD
-281 LNGEIVSFEDDDPY
+281 LSGEIVSFEDDDPY

-314 DDEIAI
+314 EDEIAI
-320 ENVVELINDEVE
+320 ENAVELIDDEVE

-345 VASTPAR
+345 VAATPAGT
-352 VPFEKYEEVLQRFD
+352 PFEKYEEVLERFD

-375 DPQYSGYGTIILRMG
+375 DPDYSGYETITLNVG

-405 YRPGVKEELGGG
+405 YRPGVEEELGGG
-417 YEQDVVD
+417 YEQDVID
-424 AVYNALEYAGFYVQG
+424 AVRIALEGANIYPDD
-439 GEVEQDYDDPERVN
+439 VEQSYDDPERVY
-453 FSIIYDAQ
+453 FSIRYDAG
-461 SDIDDLDILEGVLEE
+461 SDIDDLDIFEGVLEE
-476 LQNTDRAIG
+476 LQNVDREIG
-485 DKESFGFDIIKSLED
+485 DKESFGEDLIESLER
-500 DEVVYNPEE
+500 DEVIYNPEE
-509 EKKKEEEEAEAKF
+509 EKEREEKEAEAKF
-522 RASKDAEYF
+522 RTSKDAEYF

>member
-31 RKKYPDLAKTQ
+31 RKKYPFLAKRSA
-42 QELEG
+42 EPVG
-47 ESLLQLLIDADPSGN
+47 EKTLLDLLIDADPSGN
-62 QKYLMGAAKLA
+62 QKYLMGAARLTIDLLDDLGYMEDGGDRRIPAVVQNLA
-73 DKQVKDN
+73 ELVQR
-80 IKQGYKPIAGK
+80 
-91 FFPDDAPED
+91 
-100 AFSPWGVVSN
+100 
-110 VADIL
+110 
-115 PKYHKLMPFIRDE
+115 YHKLMPFIRDQ

-140 YNELRSVI
+140 YWQLREVI
-148 DRASQKK
+148 DRAAQKK

-260 DDRLTPQ
+260 DDRMTPQ
-267 NFNNAIRQTILGAN
+267 VFNDAIRQTILGAD
-281 LNGEIVSFEDDDPY
+281 LSGEIVSFEDDDPY

-314 DDEIAI
+314 EDEIAI
-320 ENVVELINDEVE
+320 ENAVELIDDEVE

-345 VASTPAR
+345 VAATPAG
-352 VPFEKYEEVLQRFD
+352 VPFEKYEEILERFD
-366 FNNMYADLE
+366 FNNMYAELE
-375 DPQYSGYGTIILRMG
+375 DPAYSGYETITLNVG

-405 YRPGVKEELGGG
+405 YRPGVEEELGGG
-417 YEQDVVD
+417 YEQDVID
-424 AVYNALEYAGFYVQG
+424 AVRIALEGANIYADD
-439 GEVEQDYDDPERVN
+439 VEQSYDNPEQVYFNIR
-453 FSIIYDAQ
+453 YDAE
-461 SDIDDLDILEGVLEE
+461 SDIDDLDIFEGVLEE
-476 LQNTDRAIG
+476 LQNTDREIG
-485 DKESFGFDIIKSLED
+485 DKESFGEDLIESLER
-500 DEVVYNPEE
+500 DEVIYNPEE
-509 EKKKEEEEAEAKF
+509 EKEREEKEAEAKF

>member
-18 EEQLIIEGRIDDA
+18 EDQLIIEGRIDDA
-31 RKKYPDLAKTQ
+31 RKKYPFLAKRSA
-42 QELEG
+42 EPVG
-47 ESLLQLLIDADPSGN
+47 EKTLLDLLIDADPSGN
-62 QKYLMGAAKLA
+62 QKYLMGAARLTV
-73 DKQVKDN
+73 DLLDDL
-80 IKQGYKPIAGK
+80 GYMETGEQYRIPA
-91 FFPDDAPED
+91 
-100 AFSPWGVVSN
+100 VVQN
-110 VADIL
+110 AAELIQR
-115 PKYHKLMPFIRDE
+115 YHKLMPFIRDQA
-128 DAKFKD
+128 AKFKD
-134 INAIKA
+134 INALKT
-140 YNELRSVI
+140 YNELRGVI
-148 DRASQKK
+148 DRAAQKK

-220 SDGKAFF
+220 KDGKAFF
-227 FLLAKNKNIDPA
+227 FLLAKNKDIDPA

-254 EYFDAT
+254 EYFEAT
-260 DDRLTPQ
+260 DDRMTPQ
-267 NFNNAIRQTILGAN
+267 VFNDAIRQTILGAD
-281 LNGEIVSFEDDDPY
+281 LSGDIVSFEEERDTGFEENY

-314 DDEIAI
+314 EDEIAI
-320 ENVVELINDEVE
+320 INAVELIDDEVE
-332 EYIQTLQTAAAQS
+332 EYIQTLQTAAGES
-345 VASTPAR
+345 VAQTPAGPQPEQFDALLEEYDFQNIS
-352 VPFEKYEEVLQRFD
+352 VLIQDTYETGLDYIYFD
-366 FNNMYADLE
+366 A
-375 DPQYSGYGTIILRMG
+375 R

-396 DYLEGTGYV
+396 DYLEGTGYI
-405 YRPGVKEELGGG
+405 YRPGVEEELDGA
-417 YEQDVVD
+417 YETDLKD
-424 AVYNALEYAGFYVQG
+424 AVIAALEYSGVYPD
-439 GEVEQDYDDPERVN
+439 EVEQSYDDPEQFYFEVRNDGYSYTLEAFEN
-453 FSIIYDAQ
+453 FLKEMKTVD
-461 SDIDDLDILEGVLEE
+461 
-476 LQNTDRAIG
+476 NNIG
-485 DKESFGFDIIKSLED
+485 NKESFAEDLINSLEQ
-500 DEVVYNPEE
+500 DEIIYNPEL

>member
-31 RKKYPDLAKTQ
+31 RKKYPFLANTSAEPVGMDKDLID
-42 QELEG
+42 
-47 ESLLQLLIDADPSGN
+47 LLIDADPSGN
-62 QKYLMGAAKLA
+62 QKYLMGAARLA
-73 DKQVKDN
+73 IDLLDDLGYMEDGGDN
-80 IKQGYKPIAGK
+80 R
-91 FFPDDAPED
+91 AP
-100 AFSPWGVVSN
+100 AVVFN
-110 VADIL
+110 VAELIQR
-115 PKYHKLMPFIRDE
+115 YHKLMPFIRDQ

-148 DRASQKK
+148 DRAAQKK

-184 HKVVRPLTREG
+184 HRVVRPLTREG

-220 SDGKAFF
+220 KDGKAFF
-227 FLLAKNKNIDPA
+227 FLLAKNKDIDPA

-254 EYFDAT
+254 DYFDAT
-260 DDRLTPQ
+260 DDSMTPQ
-267 NFNNAIRQTILGAN
+267 TFNDAIRQTILGVN
-281 LNGEIVSFEDDDPY
+281 LSGEIVSFEDDDPY

-314 DDEIAI
+314 EDEIAI
-320 ENVVELINDEVE
+320 ENAVELIDDEVE

-345 VASTPAR
+345 VAATPAG
-352 VPFEKYEEVLQRFD
+352 VPFEKYEEILERFD
-366 FNNMYADLE
+366 FNNMYAELE
-375 DPQYSGYGTIILRMG
+375 DPQYSGYETITLNVG

-405 YRPGVKEELGGG
+405 YRPGVEEELGGG

-424 AVYNALEYAGFYVQG
+424 AVYNALDYAGFDVYY
-439 GEVEQDYDDPERVN
+439 GEVEQSYDDPEKVY
-453 FSIIYDAQ
+453 FSTRFDAQ
-461 SDIDDLDILEGVLEE
+461 SNIDDLGAFENVLEE
-476 LQNTDRAIG
+476 LQKVDRAIG
-485 DKESFGFDIIKSLED
+485 DKESFGFDIIKSLEG

-509 EKKKEEEEAEAKF
+509 EKEKEEKEAEAKF

>member
-18 EEQLIIEGRIDDA
+18 EDQLIIEGRIDDA
-31 RKKYPDLAKTQ
+31 RKKYPFLAKQ
-42 QELEG
+42 SAEPVG
-47 ESLLQLLIDADPSGN
+47 EKTLLDLLIDADPSGN
-62 QKYLMGAAKLA
+62 QKYLMGAARLVV
-73 DKQVKDN
+73 DLLDDL
-80 IKQGYKPIAGK
+80 GYM
-91 FFPDDAPED
+91 ED
-100 AFSPWGVVSN
+100 GGDRRIPAVVQN
-110 VADIL
+110 FAELVQR
-115 PKYHKLMPFIRDE
+115 YHKLMPFIRDQ

-140 YNELRSVI
+140 YWQLREVI
-148 DRASQKK
+148 DRAAQKK

-239 YKKIAVVIDSDGDFE
+239 YKKIAVVIDRNGDFE
-254 EYFDAT
+254 DYFDAV
-260 DDRLTPQ
+260 DDSMTPQ
-267 NFNNAIRQTILGAN
+267 VFKDAIRQTILGAD
-281 LNGEIVSFEDDDPY
+281 LSGEIVSFEDDDPY

-320 ENVVELINDEVE
+320 ENAVELIDDEVE
-332 EYIQTLQTAAAQS
+332 EYIQTLQTAAGES
-345 VASTPAR
+345 VAQTPAGT
-352 VPFEKYEEVLQRFD
+352 PIEDFESKLDEEYQFNHFQVTLYDTDETGLEYVYWEAYARIDAEIVVENNPNWNWKPDVQDNPDDYEDEIQAAIGNALYDANIYPDDGEPDYQDPMEYSIRISGRYSSRGLEGFESWLD
-366 FNNMYADLE
+366 ELADDDKSLTESFPDALIEKLE
-375 DPQYSGYGTIILRMG
+375 D
-390 GTIDIS
+390 
-396 DYLEGTGYV
+396 
-405 YRPGVKEELGGG
+405 EELIT
-417 YEQDVVD
+417 
-424 AVYNALEYAGFYVQG
+424 N
-439 GEVEQDYDDPERVN
+439 PE
-453 FSIIYDAQ
+453 
-461 SDIDDLDILEGVLEE
+461 LEE
-476 LQNTDRAIG
+476 
-485 DKESFGFDIIKSLED
+485 K
-500 DEVVYNPEE
+500 
-509 EKKKEEEEAEAKF
+509 EAEAKF

>member
-18 EEQLIIEGRIDDA
+18 EDQLIIEGRIDDA
-31 RKKYPDLAKTQ
+31 RKKYPFLAKRSA
-42 QELEG
+42 EPVG
-47 ESLLQLLIDADPSGN
+47 EKTLLDLLIDADPSGN
-62 QKYLMGAAKLA
+62 QKYLMGAARL
-73 DKQVKDN
+73 
-80 IKQGYKPIAGK
+80 
-91 FFPDDAPED
+91 
-100 AFSPWGVVSN
+100 VVDLLN
-110 VADIL
+110 DLENMIGRTPTRTPAVVQNAAEL
-115 PKYHKLMPFIRDE
+115 VQRYHKLMPFIRDQ

-134 INAIKA
+134 INAIKT
-140 YNELRSVI
+140 YNELRGVI
-148 DRASQKK
+148 NRASQKK

-212 QNYFDQYT
+212 RNYFDQYT
-220 SDGKAFF
+220 QDGKAFF
-227 FLLAKNKNIDPA
+227 FLLAKNKDIDPA

-254 EYFDAT
+254 EYFEAT
-260 DDRLTPQ
+260 DESMTPRV
-267 NFNNAIRQTILGAN
+267 FNDAIRQTILGAN
-281 LNGEIVSFEDDDPY
+281 LSGEIVSFEDDDPY

-314 DDEIAI
+314 EDEIAI
-320 ENVVELINDEVE
+320 ENAVELINDEVE

-345 VASTPAR
+345 VAQTPAG
-352 VPFEKYEEVLQRFD
+352 VPFEKYEEVLERFD
-366 FNNMYADLE
+366 FNNMYVELE
-375 DPQYSGYGTIILRMG
+375 DPNYSGYETITLNVG

-405 YRPGVKEELGGG
+405 YRPGVEEELGGG

-424 AVYNALEYAGFYVQG
+424 AVRIALEGANIYADD
-439 GEVEQDYDDPERVN
+439 VEQSYDDPERVH
-453 FSIIYDAQ
+453 FSIRYDAG

-476 LQNTDRAIG
+476 LQNVDREIG
-485 DKESFGFDIIKSLED
+485 DKESFGEDLIESLED
-500 DEVVYNPEE
+500 DEVIYNPEE

>member
-31 RKKYPDLAKTQ
+31 RKKYPFLAKRSA
-42 QELEG
+42 EPVG
-47 ESLLQLLIDADPSGN
+47 EKTLLDLLIDADPSGN
-62 QKYLMGAAKLA
+62 QKYLMGAARLTIDLLDDLGYMEDGGDRRIPAVVQNLA
-73 DKQVKDN
+73 ELVQR
-80 IKQGYKPIAGK
+80 
-91 FFPDDAPED
+91 
-100 AFSPWGVVSN
+100 
-110 VADIL
+110 
-115 PKYHKLMPFIRDE
+115 YHKLMPFIRDQ

-140 YNELRSVI
+140 YWQLREVI
-148 DRASQKK
+148 DRAAQKK

-260 DDRLTPQ
+260 DDSMTPRV
-267 NFNNAIRQTILGAN
+267 FNDAIRQTILGAD
-281 LNGEIVSFEDDDPY
+281 LSGEIVSFEDDDPY

-314 DDEIAI
+314 EDEIAI
-320 ENVVELINDEVE
+320 ENAVELIDDEVE

-345 VASTPAR
+345 VAATPAG
-352 VPFEKYEEVLQRFD
+352 VPFEKYEEILERFD
-366 FNNMYADLE
+366 FNNMYAELE
-375 DPQYSGYGTIILRMG
+375 DPDYSGYETITLNVG

-405 YRPGVKEELGGG
+405 YRPGVEEELGGG
-417 YEQDVVD
+417 YEQDVID
-424 AVYNALEYAGFYVQG
+424 AVRIALEGANIYADD
-439 GEVEQDYDDPERVN
+439 VEQSYDNPEQVYFNIR
-453 FSIIYDAQ
+453 YDAE
-461 SDIDDLDILEGVLEE
+461 SDIDDLDIFEGVLEE
-476 LQNTDRAIG
+476 LQNTDREIG
-485 DKESFGFDIIKSLED
+485 DKESFGEDLIESLER
-500 DEVVYNPEE
+500 DEVIYNPEE

>member
-31 RKKYPDLAKTQ
+31 RKKYPFLAKRSA
-42 QELEG
+42 EPVG
-47 ESLLQLLIDADPSGN
+47 EKTLLDLLIDADPSGN
-62 QKYLMGAAKLA
+62 QKYLMGAARL
-73 DKQVKDN
+73 
-80 IKQGYKPIAGK
+80 I
-91 FFPDDAPED
+91 DDLLDTLRYMETGED
-100 AFSPWGVVSN
+100 YRIPAVVQN
-110 VADIL
+110 TAELVQR
-115 PKYHKLMPFIRDE
+115 YHKLMPFIRDE

-134 INAIKA
+134 INAIKR
-140 YNELRSVI
+140 YNEFRSVI

-163 REAAEKQEAIK
+163 REAAEKQEAVK

-212 QNYFDQYT
+212 RNYFDQYT

-227 FLLAKNKNIDPA
+227 FLLAKNKDIDPA
-239 YKKIAVVIDSDGDFE
+239 YKKIAVVIDRDGDFE

-260 DDRLTPQ
+260 DDSMTPRV
-267 NFNNAIRQTILGAN
+267 FNDAIRQTILGAD
-281 LNGEIVSFEDDDPY
+281 LSGEIVSFEDDDPY

-320 ENVVELINDEVE
+320 ENAVELIDDEVE

-345 VASTPAR
+345 VAATPAGT
-352 VPFEKYEEVLQRFD
+352 PFEKYEEVLERFN

-375 DPQYSGYGTIILRMG
+375 DLAYSGYETIILRMG
-390 GTIDIS
+390 GYIDIS

-405 YRPGVKEELGGG
+405 YRPGVEEELDGG

-461 SDIDDLDILEGVLEE
+461 SDIDDLDIFEGVLEE
-476 LQNTDRAIG
+476 LQNTDREIG
-485 DKESFGFDIIKSLED
+485 DKPFGDDLIESLER
-500 DEVVYNPEE
+500 DEVIYNPEE
-509 EKKKEEEEAEAKF
+509 QKRKEEEEAEAKF

>member
-31 RKKYPDLAKTQ
+31 RKKYPFLAKRSA
-42 QELEG
+42 EPVG
-47 ESLLQLLIDADPSGN
+47 EKTLLDLLIDADPSGN
-62 QKYLMGAAKLA
+62 QKYLMGAARLVV
-73 DKQVKDN
+73 DLLDDL
-80 IKQGYKPIAGK
+80 GYMETG
-91 FFPDDAPED
+91 ED
-100 AFSPWGVVSN
+100 YRIPAVVQN
-110 VADIL
+110 FAELVQR
-115 PKYHKLMPFIRDE
+115 YHKLMPFIRDQ

-140 YNELRSVI
+140 YHELRSVI
-148 DRASQKK
+148 DRAAQKK

-163 REAAEKQEAIK
+163 REAAEKQKAVE

-239 YKKIAVVIDSDGDFE
+239 YKKIAVVIDRNGDFE
-254 EYFDAT
+254 EYFDAV
-260 DDRLTPQ
+260 DDSMTPQ
-267 NFNNAIRQTILGAN
+267 VFKDAIRQTILGAD
-281 LNGEIVSFEDDDPY
+281 LSGEIVSFEDDDPY
-295 DRDKIMKAAEI
+295 DRDKIMKAAET
-306 LGVTEYID
+306 LNVTEYID
-314 DDEIAI
+314 EDEIAI
-320 ENVVELINDEVE
+320 ENAVELIDDEVE
-332 EYIQTLQTAAAQS
+332 EYIQSLQTAAAQS
-345 VASTPAR
+345 VAATPAG
-352 VPFEKYEEVLQRFD
+352 VPFEKYEEVLERFN
-366 FNNMYADLE
+366 FNNMYVELE
-375 DPQYSGYGTIILRMG
+375 DPNYSGYETITLNVG

-405 YRPGVKEELGGG
+405 YRPGVEEELGGG
-417 YEQDVVD
+417 YEQDVID
-424 AVYNALEYAGFYVQG
+424 AVRIALEGANIYPDD
-439 GEVEQDYDDPERVN
+439 VEQSYEDPERVH
-453 FSIIYDAQ
+453 FSIRYDAG

-476 LQNTDRAIG
+476 LQNTDREIG
-485 DKESFGFDIIKSLED
+485 DKESFGEDLIESLER
-500 DEVVYNPEE
+500 DEVIYNPEE

>member
-31 RKKYPDLAKTQ
+31 RKKYPFLAKRSA
-42 QELEG
+42 EPVG
-47 ESLLQLLIDADPSGN
+47 EKTLLDLLIDADPSGN
-62 QKYLMGAAKLA
+62 QKYLMGAARLTV
-73 DKQVKDN
+73 DLLDDL
-80 IKQGYKPIAGK
+80 GYM
-91 FFPDDAPED
+91 ED
-100 AFSPWGVVSN
+100 GEEDGASAVVQD
-110 VADIL
+110 VAELIQR
-115 PKYHKLMPFIRDE
+115 YHKLMPFIRDQ

-140 YNELRSVI
+140 YHELRSVI

-212 QNYFDQYT
+212 RNYFDQYT
-220 SDGKAFF
+220 KDGKAFF

-254 EYFDAT
+254 EYFDAV
-260 DDRLTPQ
+260 DDSMSTQ
-267 NFNNAIRQTILGAN
+267 VFNDAIRQTILGAD
-281 LNGEIVSFEDDDPY
+281 LSGEIISFEVADPY

-306 LGVTEYID
+306 LNVTEYID
-314 DDEIAI
+314 EDEIAI
-320 ENVVELINDEVE
+320 ENAVELIDDEVE
-332 EYIQTLQTAAAQS
+332 EYIQTLQTAAADS
-345 VASTPAR
+345 VAQTPAGI
-352 VPFEKYEEVLQRFD
+352 PFEKYEKILERFD
-366 FNNMYADLE
+366 FNNMYAELL
-375 DPQYSGYGTIILRMG
+375 DPDSMYSGYETLTLRVAG
-390 GTIDIS
+390 RIDIS

-405 YRPGVKEELGGG
+405 YRPGVEEELGGG
-417 YEQDVVD
+417 YEQDLID
-424 AVYNALEYAGFYVQG
+424 AVRNALEDANFYADD
-439 GEVEQDYDDPERVN
+439 VEQDYSNPEEIH
-453 FSIIYDAQ
+453 FQYIADAENV
-461 SDIDDLDILEGVLEE
+461 DIHDLDILERVLEE
-476 LQNTDRAIG
+476 LQISDRAIG
-485 DKESFGFDIIKSLED
+485 DKESFGSELIESLED
-500 DEVVYNPEE
+500 DEVIYNPEE